1 MWILFIY
8 LELAHISSKPNLFTE
23 FFNQL
28 IYIMRNKTGIILLT
42 IIVTAL
48 CVFYLSF
55 TFKSRAIQADADQ
68 YALQED
74 GTVGY
79 FKKQEYLDSLWN
91 KPVYN
96 LGFTSFTYKE
106 VSENELNL
114 GLDLQGGMHVTL
126 EVSPIEILI
135 ALSGN
140 STDESFLKALE
151 EAKTSLKD
159 SQDNFTT
166 LFFDAFN
173 RFSNGKTLA
182 SIFANSSNRGL
193 INFNSSDDDVKKVIE
208 SEVDGAM
215 DLAFNIIRTRVDKFG
230 VSQPNVQR
238 VQGTGRIQVELP
250 GVDNAERV
258 RKLLSGVAKL
268 EFLEVWDPQE
278 YVPYLQQV
286 NDLIVKRQKAEALLA
301 EGTTNTTVEDVAI
314 SEESSSDNLFEGDS
328 AATDSTVTDIA
339 ETPQISPIFSLLRSQ
354 SGLVYNLLDTGKI
367 NAIIQDPE
375 VRTLMPSN
383 MRFLWSYKA
392 FELQGGETEE
402 LIQLYVVK
410 KARNGKA
417 PLTGEVVVDARQ
429 SFDQGGRPDISMSMN
444 VEGSKKWKK
453 LTGSNIGKPVAI
465 ILDDYVYSAPTVQSE
480 ISGGSSQITGD
491 FTIDEAKD
499 LANVLKAGKLPA
511 PTRIVEEV
519 VVGPSLGVEAQNQG
533 LTSIVVGLVLVI
545 LFMVAYYSKGG
556 LVANAALLI
565 NIFFIFGVL
574 AQLSAALT
582 LPGIAGIVLTIGMSI
597 DANVLIF
604 ERIREE
610 MQKEG
615 NNLLNAINIGYEKA
629 FWTIFDSNLTT
640 MLTGI
645 FLYLFGTGPV
655 KGFAVT
661 LMIGIACSFFSAV
674 FITRVIVSWMTKNGN
689 ESKISFVTPLSAK
702 LLEGFNFEFLSK
714 RKIAYIASS
723 IVIVIGGSLIFIQG
737 LNLGVDFKGGRSYIV
752 SFTEPVV
759 PSQLEVELSDDLENS
774 GIEVKTFGGNK
785 TLKITTS
792 YLVDDESNDAD
803 SKVMQAI
810 ITGISDFTG
819 KAYQEKD
826 ALLDDTSFTI
836 PSTSKVGATIAD
848 DIKNAS
854 STAGLFSLAAIFLYI
869 WVRFRRWRFGLGA
882 VVALIHDTLMVFS
895 IFGIA
900 RALGFAFEID
910 QVFVAAMLTVIGYS
924 INDTVVVFDRVRE
937 FLLQGAKEDLID
949 TLNRSVNST
958 LNRTLI
964 TSLTTLLV
972 VLILFIF
979 GGEVLRGFSFALLVG
994 IIFGTYSSVF
1004 IATPVVYDIAM
1015 LQKENKSEENNG
1027 SSDSKNSNT
1036 AKAKA

>member
-1 MWILFIY
+1 MKNR
-8 LELAHISSKPNLFTE
+8 S
-23 FFNQL
+23 
-28 IYIMRNKTGIILLT
+28 GIILLT
-42 IIVTAL
+42 AIITAL
-48 CVFYLSF
+48 CLFYLSF
-55 TFKSRAIQADADQ
+55 TLVSRNVKQNADS

-74 GTVGY
+74 GTVDY
-79 FKKQEYLDSLWN
+79 FKKQEYIDSLWN
-91 KPVYN
+91 EPVYN
-96 LGFTSFTYKE
+96 FIGLAEFTYKE
-106 VSENELNL
+106 VTENELNL

-126 EVSPIEILI
+126 EVSPVEILE

-140 STDESFLKALE
+140 STDESFLKAME
-151 EAKTSLKD
+151 MAKLQQRN
-159 SQDNFTT
+159 SQENFTT
-166 LFFDAFN
+166 LFFNAFSEV
-173 RFSNGKTLA
+173 SNGQSLA

-193 INFNSSDDDVKKVIE
+193 IDFNSSDDEVRRVVE
-208 SEVDGAM
+208 QEVDGAM
-215 DLAFNIIRTRVDKFG
+215 DLAFNIIRTRIDKFG

-238 VQGTGRIQVELP
+238 VQGSGRIQVELP

-268 EFLEVWDPQE
+268 EFLEVWTPQE
-278 YVPYLQQV
+278 YIPYLQQA
-286 NDLIVKRQKAEALLA
+286 NDVIVKRQKALA
-301 EGTTNTTVEDVAI
+301 VSTPTEDTTETASSAT
-314 SEESSSDNLFEGDS
+314 EESSDGLFAEETADPTQEESLFADGDS
-328 AATDSTVTDIA
+328 SATDSTATDDIA
-339 ETPQISPIFSLLRSQ
+339 TADASVSPLFSLLRSNQ
-354 SGLVYNLLDTGKI
+354 GLVYNVLDTGKI
-367 NAIIQDPE
+367 NEIILDEE
-375 VRTLMPSN
+375 VRTLMPPN
-383 MRFLWSYKA
+383 MQFLWSYKP
-392 FELQGGETEE
+392 FDLQEGDTEE

-410 KARNGKA
+410 KGRGGKA

-429 SFDQGGRPDISMSMN
+429 SFDQSGRPDISMNMN
-444 VEGSKKWKK
+444 VEGAKKWKK
-453 LTGSNIGKPVAI
+453 LTGANVGKPVAI
-465 ILDDYVYSAPTVQSE
+465 VLDDYVYSAPVVNGE
-480 ISGGSSQITGD
+480 ISGGSSQITGN
-491 FTIDEAKD
+491 FTIEEAKD

-519 VVGPSLGVEAQNQG
+519 VVGPSLGLEAQRQG
-533 LTSIVVGLVLVI
+533 LVSIVVGLALVI
-545 LFMVAYYSKGG
+545 VFMIAYYAKGG

-615 NNLLNAINIGYEKA
+615 NNLLNAINLGYERA

-661 LMIGIACSFFSAV
+661 LMVGIACSFFSAV
-674 FITRVIVSWMTKNGN
+674 FITRVIVSWMTKKGN

-714 RKIAYIASS
+714 RKIAYIGSS
-723 IVIVIGGSLIFIQG
+723 IVIVIGLVLIGIQG

-752 SFTEPVV
+752 SFTEQIV
-759 PSQLEVELSDDLENS
+759 PSQLEVELADDFENA
-774 GIEVKTFGGNK
+774 GVEVKTFGDNN
-785 TLKITTS
+785 TLKVTTS
-792 YLVDDESNDAD
+792 YLVDDESSEAD
-803 SKVMQAI
+803 TKVMQALI
-810 ITGISDFTG
+810 AGVESFTN
-819 KAYQEKD
+819 KQYANNE
-826 ALLDDTSFTI
+826 ALLNEGTFII

-848 DIKNAS
+848 DIEQAS
-854 STAGLFSLAAIFLYI
+854 RTSVVFSLIAIFLYI

-882 VVALIHDTLMVFS
+882 VVALFHDTLMVLSVFA
-895 IFGIA
+895 IA
-900 RALGFAFEID
+900 RALGIAFEID
-910 QVFVAAMLTVIGYS
+910 QVFVAAMLTIIGYS

-937 FLLQGAKEDLID
+937 YLQQGIKEELID

-972 VLILFIF
+972 VLILFLF

-994 IIFGTYSSVF
+994 IIFGTYSSIF
-1004 IATPVVYDIAM
+1004 IATPVVYDVAM
-1015 LQKENKSEENNG
+1015 MQRNKATEDTQKPTGGKGNKK
-1027 SSDSKNSNT
+1027 SK
-1036 AKAKA
+1036 ARA

>member
-1 MWILFIY
+1 
-8 LELAHISSKPNLFTE
+8 
-23 FFNQL
+23 
-28 IYIMRNKTGIILLT
+28 MRNKTGIILLT

-48 CVFYLSF
+48 CIFYLSF
-55 TFKSRAIQADADQ
+55 TFKSRSIQSQADE

-74 GTVGY
+74 GSVGY
-79 FKKQEYLDSLWN
+79 FKKQEFLDSIWN
-91 KPVYN
+91 EPVYN
-96 LGFTSFTYKE
+96 LGLANFTYKE

-126 EVSPIEILI
+126 EVSPVEILV

-140 STDESFLKALE
+140 STDENFLAALE
-151 EAKTSLKD
+151 EAKAGLKD
-159 SQDNFTT
+159 SQESFTT
-166 LFFDAFN
+166 LFFNAYN
-173 RFSNGKTLA
+173 RISNGQPLA

-193 INFNSSDDDVKKVIE
+193 IDFNSTDNDVKRVVE
-208 SEVDGAM
+208 AEVDGAM

-268 EFLEVWDPQE
+268 EFLEVWGPQE
-278 YVPYLQQV
+278 YFPYLQQV
-286 NDLIVKRQKAEALLA
+286 NDLVVKRQKAEDLLA
-301 EGTTNTTVEDVAI
+301 ESSTTTEEASTVTE
-314 SEESSSDNLFEGDS
+314 EESTSESELFANNDEQTQTDDLFESDTT
-328 AATDSTVTDIA
+328 ATDSTATDIA
-339 ETPQISPIFSLLRSQ
+339 ESPQISPIFSLLRSQ
-354 SGLVYNLLDTGKI
+354 AGLVYNILDTAKI
-367 NAIIQDPE
+367 NEIIEDPE
-375 VRTLMPSN
+375 VRTLMPPN
-383 MRFLWSYKA
+383 MRFLWSYKP
-392 FELQGGETEE
+392 FELQEGETEE

-410 KARNGKA
+410 KARSGKA

-465 ILDDYVYSAPTVQSE
+465 VLDDYVYSAPTVQSE

-491 FTIDEAKD
+491 FTIEEAKD

-533 LTSIVVGLVLVI
+533 LTSILVGLALVI
-545 LFMVAYYSKGG
+545 VFMIAYYAKGG

-615 NNLLNAINIGYEKA
+615 NNLLNAINVGYERA

-674 FITRVIVSWMTKNGN
+674 FITRVIISWMTKNGN
-689 ESKISFVTPLSAK
+689 ESKISFVTPLSARFLK
-702 LLEGFNFEFLSK
+702 GFNFEFLSK
-714 RKIAYIASS
+714 RKIAYISS
-723 IVIVIGGSLIFIQG
+723 FVVIAIGMTLIAIQG

-752 SFTEPVV
+752 SFTESVV
-759 PSQLEVELSDDLENS
+759 PSQLEVELSDDLENA
-774 GIEVKTFGGNK
+774 GIEVKTFGSDN

-792 YLVDDESNDAD
+792 YLVDDESGDAD
-803 SKVMQAI
+803 EKVMQAI

-819 KAYQEKD
+819 KSYQEKD
-826 ALLDDTSFTI
+826 ALLDESSFTI
-836 PSTSKVGATIAD
+836 PSTAKIGATIAD

-854 STAGLFSLAAIFLYI
+854 QTAGLFSLAAIFLYI

-895 IFGIA
+895 VFAIA
-900 RALGFAFEID
+900 RVLGISFEID
-910 QVFVAAMLTVIGYS
+910 QVFVAAMLTIIGYS

-937 FLLQGAKEDLID
+937 YLLQGVREDLID
-949 TLNRSVNST
+949 TLNRSINST

-972 VLILFIF
+972 VLILFLF

-994 IIFGTYSSVF
+994 ILFGTYSSIF

-1015 LQKENKSEENNG
+1015 LQSKKDKGDS
-1027 SSDSKNSNT
+1027 SSDSKST
-1036 AKAKA
+1036 TKEKTKA